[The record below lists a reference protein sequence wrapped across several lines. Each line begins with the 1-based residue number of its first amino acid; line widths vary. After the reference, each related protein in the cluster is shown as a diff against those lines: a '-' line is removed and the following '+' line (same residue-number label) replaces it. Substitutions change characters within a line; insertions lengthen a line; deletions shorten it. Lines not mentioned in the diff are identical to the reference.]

1 VSTATLPRAAREFLP
16 HEGDAVLLDEV
27 WAVSATRTRAT
38 ATVRPGIPFCATQ
51 ADATATGHAAVG
63 DAVGWP
69 AWLAIELLAQVVAA
83 SAGLR
88 EYRPGAHSRLGL
100 LLGAREF
107 RSRLQWL
114 PAGAQ
119 LELTV
124 DESSREANG
133 MGVYDGVLCIDGETI
148 ASTILSA
155 YLPEDVDDY
164 LQRVEP

>member
-1 VSTATLPRAAREFLP
+1 MPRAAHEFLP

-27 WAVSATRTRAT
+27 WAVSATRTCAT
-38 ATVRPGIPFCATQ
+38 ATVRPGIPFCAT
-51 ADATATGHAAVG
+51 AAG

-88 EYRPGAHSRLGL
+88 EYRPGSRPRLGL

-133 MGVYDGVLCIDGETI
+133 MGVYDGVLCIDGEPV

-164 LQRVEP
+164 LQGVEP